1 MNQDNNNVINF
12 QNQFN
17 NEPVY
22 AKFDNRVLALL
33 KDWLHMWWVV
43 FVWYTLFFIIKVVLQ
58 ANDVEI
64 SDIFTV
70 LHISVP
76 ILFLVFGQPLYSFI
90 CECSKS
96 HTSKGMLKTNI
107 VVLNQNNQYLTCK
120 DAFLRMLLKYL
131 TLILPILLLVSV
143 IMVVSTEKKQTLY
156 DLLLNQVV
164 VKK

>member
-76 ILFLVFGQPLYSFI
+76 ILFLVFGQSLYSFI

-96 HTSKGMLKTNI
+96 HTSKGILKTNI

>member
-90 CECSKS
+90 CGVSIYYIVFYLCTFLYKGVPKMSHPFECLYNKEGARNS
-96 HTSKGMLKTNI
+96 HPPYLK
-107 VVLNQNNQYLTCK
+107 
-120 DAFLRMLLKYL
+120 
-131 TLILPILLLVSV
+131 
-143 IMVVSTEKKQTLY
+143 
-156 DLLLNQVV
+156 
-164 VKK
+164 

>member
-1 MNQDNNNVINF
+1 
-12 QNQFN
+12 
-17 NEPVY
+17 
-22 AKFDNRVLALL
+22 
-33 KDWLHMWWVV
+33 
-43 FVWYTLFFIIKVVLQ
+43 
-58 ANDVEI
+58 
-64 SDIFTV
+64 
-70 LHISVP
+70 
-76 ILFLVFGQPLYSFI
+76 
-90 CECSKS
+90 
-96 HTSKGMLKTNI
+96 MLKTNI

>member
-76 ILFLVFGQPLYSFI
+76 ILFLVFGQSLYSFI

>member
-90 CECSKS
+90 CECYKS

>member
-64 SDIFTV
+64 YDIFTV

-76 ILFLVFGQPLYSFI
+76 ILFLVFGQSLYSFI

>member
-22 AKFDNRVLALL
+22 ATLGNRVLALL
-33 KDWLHMWWVV
+33 KDWLHMLWVV
-43 FVWYTLFFIIKVVLQ
+43 FVWYILFFIIKVVLQ
-58 ANDVEI
+58 ANDIEI

-143 IMVVSTEKKQTLY
+143 IMIVSTEKNQALY

>member
-76 ILFLVFGQPLYSFI
+76 ILFLVFGQTLYSFI

>member
-76 ILFLVFGQPLYSFI
+76 ILFLVFGQTLYSFI

-143 IMVVSTEKKQTLY
+143 IMVVSIEKKQTLY

>member
-17 NEPVY
+17 NESVY
-22 AKFDNRVLALL
+22 ATFGNRVLALL

-76 ILFLVFGQPLYSFI
+76 ILFLVFGQPLYYFI

-107 VVLNQNNQYLTCK
+107 
-120 DAFLRMLLKYL
+120 
-131 TLILPILLLVSV
+131 I
-143 IMVVSTEKKQTLY
+143 
-156 DLLLNQVV
+156 
-164 VKK
+164 